1 MVCRPGRAIRG
12 RHELIISRASSHAA
26 TNAFMRSAASTGILL
41 APEIGPRSLPT
52 PRFADPELLS
62 LAALVDTAKHRD
74 GSRNLP
80 LLTELGKV
88 TFVNDLR
95 YDEMETAAR
104 AMQRIAE
111 RPLSSADD

>member
-1 MVCRPGRAIRG
+1 
-12 RHELIISRASSHAA
+12 
-26 TNAFMRSAASTGILL
+26 MRSAASTGILL